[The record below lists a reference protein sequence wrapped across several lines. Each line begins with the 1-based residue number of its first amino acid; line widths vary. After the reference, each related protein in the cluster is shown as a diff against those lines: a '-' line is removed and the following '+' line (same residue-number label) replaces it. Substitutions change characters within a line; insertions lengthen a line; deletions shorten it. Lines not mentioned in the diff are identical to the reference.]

1 MRYEAEKEAE
11 AKRRKEHLLSYL
23 DTNVVKKKALKAGNR
38 LFKFAMSRVKE
49 VAADAKQKFQESEFT
64 KNAKAKWAE
73 TAERRE
79 KLANAVGAGGMR
91 AEDALD
97 LVDDDVGHMSD
108 DDFY

>member
-1 MRYEAEKEAE
+1 LVQA
-11 AKRRKEHLLSYL
+11 
-23 DTNVVKKKALKAGNR
+23 KKAAQARAKA
-38 LFKFAMSRVKE
+38 LAETDF
-49 VAADAKQKFQESEFT
+49 AKQ
-64 KNAKAKWAE
+64 AKAKWAE

-79 KLANAVGAGGMR
+79 KLALAVGAGGLA